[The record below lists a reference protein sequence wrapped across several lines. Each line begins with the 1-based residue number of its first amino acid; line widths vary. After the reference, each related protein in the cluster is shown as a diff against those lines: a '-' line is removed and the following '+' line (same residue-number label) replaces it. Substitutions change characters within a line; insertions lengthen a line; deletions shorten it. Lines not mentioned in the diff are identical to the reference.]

1 MTTPLLIGESVP
13 KEVKN
18 ILKSL
23 EVGQRARIGS
33 VEGFIEFVSDEY
45 ITVCVSTK
53 PNPKGSRQPM
63 NKCCVCVYPYQWDDL
78 EIEDEHFYDHKAFR
92 GNTNDHPGNE
102 MLPDIDDR

>member
-23 EVGQRARIGS
+23 EVGQKARIGS

-53 PNPKGSRQPM
+53 PNLSNSG
-63 NKCCVCVYPYQWDDL
+63 
-78 EIEDEHFYDHKAFR
+78 
-92 GNTNDHPGNE
+92 
-102 MLPDIDDR
+102 